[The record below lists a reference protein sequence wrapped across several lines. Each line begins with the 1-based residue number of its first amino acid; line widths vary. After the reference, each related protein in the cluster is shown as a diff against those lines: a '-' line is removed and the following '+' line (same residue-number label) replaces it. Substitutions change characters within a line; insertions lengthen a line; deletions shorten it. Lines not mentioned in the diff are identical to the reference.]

1 MRSRWTGFYPAILTR
16 DLYRVVAAKEAACC
30 FHQKSMMV
38 FSTLCSRRSKP
49 YALLLGACMLLGAAL
64 GRADN
69 IFVQSVDLTNDGGD
83 YFLSASFD
91 IGLTPRVEEALNRG
105 VPLHFLFEFEV
116 IYPRWYTLY
125 LWNKRIVEL
134 QQNYRLSYNA
144 LTRQYRL
151 SYGVLHQTFDTLD
164 SALSVLGGFENQ
176 QVFDASVLDSDRV
189 YEAQLRMRLDVGRLP
204 KPIQIDALGS
214 DEWDV
219 SSPWFRWTVQL

>member
-1 MRSRWTGFYPAILTR
+1 MRSRWTGFYPAMLTR
-16 DLYRVVAAKEAACC
+16 FLHRSVVAKEAAYC
-30 FHQKSMMV
+30 FHQKSTMV
-38 FSTLCSRRSKP
+38 FSTLYSRRSKP
-49 YALLLGACMLLGAAL
+49 YALLLGACFLLCATLA
-64 GRADN
+64 RADN
-69 IFVQSVDLTNDGGD
+69 IFVQSVDLTNNDGN
-83 YFLSASFD
+83 YFLSASFS
-91 IGLTPRVEEALNRG
+91 ISLTPTVEEALNRG

-125 LWNKRIVEL
+125 FWNKRIVEL

-151 SYGVLHQTFDTLD
+151 SYGVLHQTFDTLE
-164 SALSVLGGFENQ
+164 SALSVLGGIENQ
-176 QVFDASVLDSDRV
+176 QVFGASVLDTDRV

-204 KPIQIDALGS
+204 KPFQIDALGS